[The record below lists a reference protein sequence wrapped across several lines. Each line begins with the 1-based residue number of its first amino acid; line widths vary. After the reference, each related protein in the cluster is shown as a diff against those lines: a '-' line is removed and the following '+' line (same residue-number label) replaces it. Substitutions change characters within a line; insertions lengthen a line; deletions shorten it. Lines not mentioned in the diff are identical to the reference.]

1 MTEPSFQSF
10 EEFWPYYVGE
20 HRHPLNRA
28 LHYVGTSMAVGTVV
42 TAAVTRKPWLL
53 LAAPVLGYGPAWIG
67 HFVIEENRPATFGN
81 PVWSLMAD
89 FKMLGLALQGKM
101 ADEVTRLYGSPNPP
115 ADAPL
120 ATQPEQASP
129 PPAE

>member
-1 MTEPSFQSF
+1 VTDKPIRSF

-28 LHYVGTSMAVGTVV
+28 LHYAGTSMAIGTV
-42 TAAVTRKPWLL
+42 AAAAITRRPLLLL
-53 LAAPVLGYGPAWIG
+53 LAPVVGYGPSWIG
-67 HFVIEENRPATFGN
+67 HFFLENNRPATFDY
-81 PVWSLMAD
+81 PLWSLLAD
-89 FKMLGLALQGKM
+89 FKMLGLAVRGKM
-101 ADEVTRLYGSPNPP
+101 ADEVTRLYGSPNPA

-120 ATQPEQASP
+120 IVQQAP